1 MDVTGRNI
9 RITMVRESLDG
20 IPEFAL
26 PAAYALRWYQ
36 PGDERLWLS
45 IQAPADHYNAIT
57 PELFTRQFGTDRA
70 LLEQRQCYLLNEGGR
85 GIGTATAW
93 FNDDFN
99 GRRYGR
105 VHWVAILPQY
115 QGYGL
120 AKPLMTLVCRR
131 LRDLGHDRA
140 YLTTSTARIAA
151 INLYFHFGFVPMI
164 CTTDDAAV
172 WRRVQ
177 ERLDELGETA
187 GPAENI

>member
-20 IPEFAL
+20 IPEFDL
-26 PAAYALRWYQ
+26 PAPYAVRWYQ

-45 IQAPADHYNAIT
+45 IQAPADQYNAIT

-70 LLEQRQCYLLNEGGR
+70 LLEQRQCYLLNESGR
-85 GIGTATAW
+85 GIGTTTAW

-115 QGYGL
+115 QGHGL

-164 CTTDDAAV
+164 CTADDAAV

-177 ERLDELGETA
+177 ERLAELGETA
-187 GPAENI
+187 GPTENI